1 VRRNISALSCSFS
14 TRTASIANLVGAKVR
29 RVAQIT
35 SIVPAH
41 IHRISD
47 TLFFLLTSHG
57 TLLSEILK
65 HLALSSRGFF
75 TFFSLA
81 AGDAIDHCV
90 ALYTLNNSTV
100 RSGRENKSENSD
112 TVCLQTIRW
121 WEKFLMRLVARESGC
136 AAQRKPRAE
145 GEKRGG
151 INFCGRQR
159 RQKLFFC

>member
-1 VRRNISALSCSFS
+1 
-14 TRTASIANLVGAKVR
+14 
-29 RVAQIT
+29 
-35 SIVPAH
+35 
-41 IHRISD
+41 
-47 TLFFLLTSHG
+47 
-57 TLLSEILK
+57 LLSEILK

-121 WEKFLMRLVARESGC
+121 WEKFLMRFVARESGC
-136 AAQRKPRAE
+136 AAQRKPRVEGKKRRHQFLWTPASAE
-145 GEKRGG
+145 A
-151 INFCGRQR
+151 IF
-159 RQKLFFC
+159 LLSD